1 MFGNKKISPLRIFY
15 PPCIILFLIL
25 IIPYLRRYFTD
36 VGLRWL
42 YIFLFSFALSFI
54 LTPVFGW
61 IARRFNI
68 LDIPN
73 ERKIHTNN
81 TPLLGGA
88 AIMIS
93 FCASLTANMIL
104 EMETIALLLGGLIVG
119 VIGILDD
126 WRGMSAKL
134 KLIIQICVVLMLIY
148 NGIILDLFPIKTTW
162 GYIANSVLTVIWIVG
177 ITNAM
182 NFFDGMDGLAT
193 GLSAIIALF
202 IGIVSFQ
209 TNQPFMGWIA
219 IAIVGSCLGFLP
231 FNFRLKKPAAIFL
244 GDAGSTFLGFI
255 LAGLA
260 IKGYWADNRPIVSFA
275 TPILIFW
282 ILIFDMTYI
291 TVERIITGKVKTVK
305 EWIDYVGTDHL
316 HHRLYALLGDKRKA
330 VLTIFLLSA
339 TLGLSSIALRNARMI
354 DAIILVCQAFLIAI
368 IVSVIEYAGRNKG

>member
-1 MFGNKKISPLRIFY
+1 MLSKKRTPILR
-15 PPCIILFLIL
+15 FLT
-25 IIPYLRRYFTD
+25 IPAIVFFLLLNVPWFRAYFMG
-36 VGLRWL
+36 VGLRWI
-42 YIFLFSFALSFI
+42 YIFLFSFSLSLV
-54 LTPVFGW
+54 LTPVFGS

-73 ERKIHTNN
+73 ERKIHADS

-88 AIMIS
+88 AVMTS
-93 FCASLTANMIL
+93 LCASLTANMIL
-104 EMETIALLLGGLIVG
+104 ETEMIVLLLGGLVVG
-119 VIGILDD
+119 MVGLVDD
-126 WRGMSAKL
+126 WKGMSAKL
-134 KLIIQICVVLMLIY
+134 KLLIQICVVLMLIY
-148 NGIILDLFPIKTTW
+148 SGIILDLFPIKTTW
-162 GYIANSVLTVIWIVG
+162 GYIANSVLTVVWIVG

-231 FNFRLKKPAAIFL
+231 FNFRPKKPATIFL

-291 TVERIITGKVKTVK
+291 TVERVITGKVKTVK

-330 VLTIFLLSA
+330 VLTIFLLSG

-354 DAIILVCQAFLIAI
+354 DAIILVCQALLIAI
-368 IVSVIEYAGRNKG
+368 IVSVIEYAGRMKG

>member
-1 MFGNKKISPLRIFY
+1 MLNKKQISILRVLNLPMIM
-15 PPCIILFLIL
+15 LFLFL
-25 IIPYLRRYFTD
+25 NVPWFRAYFMA
-36 VGLRWL
+36 VGLRWI
-42 YIFLFSFALSFI
+42 YILLFSFSLSFF
-54 LTPVFGW
+54 LTPIFGS
-61 IARRFNI
+61 IARRFDI
-68 LDIPN
+68 LDIPD
-73 ERKIHTNN
+73 ERKIHANS
-81 TPLLGGA
+81 TPLLGGVV
-88 AIMIS
+88 IMIS

-104 EMETIALLLGGLIVG
+104 ETEMIVLLLGGFIVCIVG
-119 VIGILDD
+119 LVDD
-126 WRGMSAKL
+126 WKGISAKL
-134 KLIIQICVVLMLIY
+134 KLLIQICVVLMLIY

-162 GYIANSVLTVIWIVG
+162 GYIANSIFTVIWIVG

-219 IAIVGSCLGFLP
+219 IAVIGSCLGFFP
-231 FNFRLKKPAAIFL
+231 FNFRPKKPAAIFL

-291 TVERIITGKVKTVK
+291 TVERVIAGKVKTLK
-305 EWIDYVGTDHL
+305 QWIDYVGTDHL
-316 HHRLYALLGDKRKA
+316 HHRLYALLGDKKKA
-330 VLTIFLLSA
+330 VLTIFLLST

-354 DAIILVCQAFLIAI
+354 DAIILVFQAFLIAI
-368 IVSVIEYAGRNKG
+368 IVSVIEYAGRMKG